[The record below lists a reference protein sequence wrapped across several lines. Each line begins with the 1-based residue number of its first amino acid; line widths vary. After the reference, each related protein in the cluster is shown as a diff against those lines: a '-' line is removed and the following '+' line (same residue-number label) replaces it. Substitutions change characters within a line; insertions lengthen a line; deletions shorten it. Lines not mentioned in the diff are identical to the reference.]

1 MSAIG
6 RRFHRMNL
14 ANAITTVRILCSA
27 AFLFCNALSPTFFA
41 LYVIAGVSDIADGWV
56 ARRTN
61 TASEFGSK
69 FDTAADAVFVIVCL
83 IKLIPA
89 IDIPVWLIVW
99 TGAIA
104 CIKIFNIVSV
114 YAEKRQFAAVHSAM
128 NKAAGALLFALPL
141 TLSAI
146 DIKYSAPIVC
156 ATATFAAIDEIRRI
170 KKNFKLDVTFRWV
183 DLLLW
188 RTGSRNRSLTI
199 KNLRKCKIYFNF

>member
-1 MSAIG
+1 V
-6 RRFHRMNL
+6 NL
-14 ANAITTVRILCSA
+14 PNAITAVRILCSA
-27 AFLFCNALSPTFFA
+27 AILFCNALSPMFFA
-41 LYVIAGVSDIADGWV
+41 LYVTAGVSDIADGWV

-89 IDIPVWLIVW
+89 LDIPVWLIVW

-114 YAEKRQFAAVHSAM
+114 YAERRQFVAVHSAM
-128 NKAAGALLFALPL
+128 NKVAGALLFALPL

-156 ATATFAAIDEIRRI
+156 TIATFAAIDEFVKT
-170 KKNFKLDVTFRWV
+170 KK
-183 DLLLW
+183 
-188 RTGSRNRSLTI
+188 
-199 KNLRKCKIYFNF
+199 

>member
-1 MSAIG
+1 
-6 RRFHRMNL
+6 MNL

-27 AFLFCNALSPTFFA
+27 AILFCNALTPTFFT
-41 LYVIAGVSDIADGWV
+41 LYVAAGISDIADGWV
-56 ARRTN
+56 ARHTN

-114 YAEKRQFAAVHSAM
+114 YGRKDAVCVRSFCNEQSGGRTAVRSATDF
-128 NKAAGALLFALPL
+128 G
-141 TLSAI
+141 
-146 DIKYSAPIVC
+146 C
-156 ATATFAAIDEIRRI
+156 
-170 KKNFKLDVTFRWV
+170 
-183 DLLLW
+183 
-188 RTGSRNRSLTI
+188 NRH
-199 KNLRKCKIYFNF
+199 KI

>member
-1 MSAIG
+1 
-6 RRFHRMNL
+6 MNL
-14 ANAITTVRILCSA
+14 PNAITAVRILCSA
-27 AFLFCNALSPTFFA
+27 AILFCNALSPMFFV
-41 LYVIAGVSDIADGWV
+41 LYVTAGVSDIADGWV

-114 YAEKRQFAAVHSAM
+114 YAEKRQFVAIHSAM
-128 NKAAGALLFALPL
+128 NKVAGALLFALPM
-141 TLSAI
+141 TLAVI

-156 ATATFAAIDEIRRI
+156 TVATFAAIDEFVKT
-170 KKNFKLDVTFRWV
+170 KK
-183 DLLLW
+183 
-188 RTGSRNRSLTI
+188 
-199 KNLRKCKIYFNF
+199 

>member
-6 RRFHRMNL
+6 RRFHLMNL

-27 AFLFCNALSPTFFA
+27 AILFCNALTPTFFA
-41 LYVIAGVSDIADGWV
+41 LYVAAGVSDIADGWV

-69 FDTAADAVFVIVCL
+69 FDTAADMAFVIVCL
-83 IKLIPA
+83 IKLVPA
-89 IDIPVWLIVW
+89 VNIPVWLIVW

-114 YAEKRQFAAVHSAM
+114 YAEKRQFAAVHSTM
-128 NKAAGALLFALPL
+128 NKVAGALLFALPL
-141 TLSAI
+141 TLTVI

-156 ATATFAAIDEIRRI
+156 TIATFAAIDESRRI
-170 KKNFKLDVTFRWV
+170 RKKL
-183 DLLLW
+183 
-188 RTGSRNRSLTI
+188 
-199 KNLRKCKIYFNF
+199 

>member
-14 ANAITTVRILCSA
+14 ANAITTVRIMCSA
-27 AFLFCNALSPTFFA
+27 AILFCKALTPTFFA
-41 LYVIAGVSDIADGWV
+41 LYVAAGVSDIADGWV

-69 FDTAADAVFVIVCL
+69 FDTAADIVFVVVCL
-83 IKLIPA
+83 IKLVPVVS
-89 IDIPVWLIVW
+89 IPVWLIVW

-128 NKAAGALLFALPL
+128 NKTAGALLFALPL
-141 TLSAI
+141 TLTAI
-146 DIKYSAPIVC
+146 DIKYSAPTVC
-156 ATATFAAIDEIRRI
+156 TIATLAAIDESRRI
-170 KKNFKLDVTFRWV
+170 RKKL
-183 DLLLW
+183 
-188 RTGSRNRSLTI
+188 
-199 KNLRKCKIYFNF
+199 